1 MSVHL
6 RQRPDQES
14 TRSSFIV
21 FSIGVF
27 LIGGLRMIRN
37 RTLSKWSVLQSCG
50 GRDREFCGCAVD
62 RGLTRAG
69 NGLAAANPNIDRT
82 GHDAANSVF
91 IDNAQFAVTEREI
104 HGLRSRRIKVDA
116 KKSCKLTDSS
126 VFDTGVGEI
135 KLHDVLAVEGTRV
148 RHANRHR
155 PGSA

>member
-91 IDNAQFAVTEREI
+91 ID
-104 HGLRSRRIKVDA
+104 RSEEHTSELQSRSDLVCRLLLE
-116 KKSCKLTDSS
+116 KKKTTQQSPTC
-126 VFDTGVGEI
+126 
-135 KLHDVLAVEGTRV
+135 
-148 RHANRHR
+148 
-155 PGSA
+155 

>member
-82 GHDAANSVF
+82 GHDAANSAF
-91 IDNAQFAVTEREI
+91 IDNPPFAVPEREI
-104 HGLRSRRIKVDA
+104 HALRSRRIKLDA
-116 KKSCKLTDSS
+116 KKSCKRTYRTA
-126 VFDTGVGEI
+126 FDAGVGRI
-135 KLHDVLAVEGTRV
+135 KRHDCLAGAGT
-148 RHANRHR
+148 
-155 PGSA
+155 

>member
-27 LIGGLRMIRN
+27 LIGGLRMILN

-62 RGLTRAG
+62 RVLTRAG
-69 NGLAAANPNIDRT
+69 NGLVDANPNIDMT
-82 GHDAANSVF
+82 WIEASNSVL
-91 IDNAQFAVTEREI
+91 IDKAR
-104 HGLRSRRIKVDA
+104 L
-116 KKSCKLTDSS
+116 
-126 VFDTGVGEI
+126 
-135 KLHDVLAVEGTRV
+135 DVSQRV
-148 RHANRHR
+148 
-155 PGSA
+155 